1 MISIKEVT
9 KQTGITVRT
18 MRYYDHIGILP
29 PADKTEGGHRMY
41 GEKELKKLQEIQFLK
56 TLGFRLQE
64 IKEMLADDHHDW
76 SESLQN
82 QLNYVAKEKQ
92 KLAEMEH
99 TLYGLLHEIT
109 LEGQLDLTAVQ
120 KLIHLYQQNQD
131 KREIYRDQFFQDDEK
146 SLLAQLPNINSGDPD
161 TVEWVSLLAQLKK
174 HRSKGAD
181 SNEVQ
186 RIIRRMHEKEIET
199 FGDHDTFAA
208 NFWEVRKSPE
218 KSAQAG
224 LYPIDPEVLEFIEQ
238 ASNIYLQDKN
248 QHHTDDD

>member
-64 IKEMLADDHHDW
+64 IKEMLADEHHDW

-92 KLAEMEH
+92 KLEEMER
-99 TLYGLLHEIT
+99 TLYGLRHEIT
-109 LEGQLDLTAVQ
+109 LEGHLDLTAIQ
-120 KLIHLYQQNQD
+120 KLIHLYQQNRD
-131 KREIYRDQFFQDDEK
+131 KREVYRDQFFHDDEK
-146 SLLAQLPNINSGDPD
+146 ELLARMPNINSGDPD
-161 TVEWVSLLAQLKK
+161 TLEWISLLAQIKK
-174 HRSKGAD
+174 HRSKGAA
-181 SNEVQ
+181 SEKVQ
-186 RIIRRMHEKEIET
+186 RIIRRMHEKEKEM
-199 FGDHDTFAA
+199 FGDQEAFSAK
-208 NFWEVRKSPE
+208 FWEVRKSPE
-218 KSAQAG
+218 KSEQVG
-224 LYPIDPEVLEFIEQ
+224 LYPIDPEILEFIAQ